1 MSLQGDSDRRRPG
14 TGRDAS
20 ELDPLYG
27 ELVDESCSEGLRYI
41 HRIYLYMPVLDGADV
56 HLNYVVIG
64 EGVPVTLL
72 HGFTLSGRSWQEVIS
87 KLPTRFKWVVPD
99 LRGHGATRIPSGAP
113 CTMDAC
119 TRDLEMLWD
128 HLGIERTHLVGYS
141 MGGRLALH
149 VAARR
154 PERVLS
160 LLTIGAHAGLD
171 EEAREGRRQGDEA
184 LAQRIETEG
193 LEAFVDYWSALP
205 LLAGVERRGP
215 AFTAQLRAER
225 MTNHVH
231 GLAKSLRGM
240 GAGAMEPVWEQLA
253 QLTCPCTFVAG
264 QLDHGYVA
272 SARRLASTVVNGRLE
287 VVVRAGHAVHL
298 ERPEA
303 FANVLTAHLARAE
316 PKSEASPSSS
326 TWD

>member
-1 MSLQGDSDRRRPG
+1 
-14 TGRDAS
+14 
-20 ELDPLYG
+20 
-27 ELVDESCSEGLRYI
+27 
-41 HRIYLYMPVLDGADV
+41 MPVLDGSDV

-87 KLPTRFKWVVPD
+87 KMPSGWRWVVPD

-119 TRDLEMLWD
+119 TADLEMLWD

-149 VAARR
+149 VAAHK
-154 PERVLS
+154 PERILS
-160 LLTIGAHAGLD
+160 LLTIGAHAGLE
-171 EEAREGRRQGDEA
+171 EEAREGRRQG
-184 LAQRIETEG
+184 
-193 LEAFVDYWSALP
+193 LEAFIDYWSSLP

-215 AFTAQLRAER
+215 SFTSQLRAER
-225 MTNHVH
+225 MSNHVH

-240 GAGAMEPVWEQLA
+240 GAGSMEPVWDQLA
-253 QLTCPCTFVAG
+253 KLKCSCTFVAG

-287 VVVRAGHAVHL
+287 IVLRAGHAVHL

-303 FANVLTAHLARAE
+303 FARVLAAHLAAAE
-316 PKSEASPSSS
+316 PKSEESPSSS
-326 TWD
+326 TWE